1 MTPAKT
7 ATMCS
12 KENPI
17 KNTKAME
24 AIAMEKAITFT
35 KSIRVKDIVVE
46 GDSMEMVRVLL
57 LEKYC

>member
-1 MTPAKT
+1 
-7 ATMCS
+7 MCS

-35 KSIRVKDIVVE
+35 KSIRVKDIAVE